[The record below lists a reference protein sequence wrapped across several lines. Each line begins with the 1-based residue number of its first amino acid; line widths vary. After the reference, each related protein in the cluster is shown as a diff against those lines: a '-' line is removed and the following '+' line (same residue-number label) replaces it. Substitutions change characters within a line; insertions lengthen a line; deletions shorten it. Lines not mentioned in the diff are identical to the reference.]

1 MTGNAGQLQTERW
14 KKAVTIVFTALLAI
28 LCVLFIKAY
37 MQGRFHS
44 LESLRD
50 YVKGFGIMAPA
61 ILTLFQAFQVILP
74 VLPGFFGCA
83 AGALLFGAAGGFWY
97 NYLGISIG
105 SIIAFFLARQYG
117 TSLVKSLFPGESY
130 TKWSDW
136 LGRSRYFTLA
146 LFAEPLIG
154 VFAKSDQS
162 AEMQNIGALCIRLQ
176 CLVLPIHGWVAVVN
190 MLCAG
195 LGRAGGA
202 VLLATARQ
210 GTCFLPIVYPMAYFL
225 GDIGVASVQAVA
237 DILTIG
243 LAAPLIRLVR
253 AQIRQAAAA

>member
-83 AGALLFGAAGGFWY
+83 AGALLFGAAGGFW
-97 NYLGISIG
+97 
-105 SIIAFFLARQYG
+105 
-117 TSLVKSLFPGESY
+117 
-130 TKWSDW
+130 
-136 LGRSRYFTLA
+136 
-146 LFAEPLIG
+146 
-154 VFAKSDQS
+154 
-162 AEMQNIGALCIRLQ
+162 
-176 CLVLPIHGWVAVVN
+176 
-190 MLCAG
+190 
-195 LGRAGGA
+195 
-202 VLLATARQ
+202 
-210 GTCFLPIVYPMAYFL
+210 
-225 GDIGVASVQAVA
+225 
-237 DILTIG
+237 
-243 LAAPLIRLVR
+243 
-253 AQIRQAAAA
+253 